1 MMEERKKMPE
11 TIQTV
16 NDKIRILK
24 QAKEILHEEYQKTD
38 FHKKREANPDSTVP
52 SSPDDEEAINLLTAI
67 SKIEEYIKKFKDD
80 QFILLKQQ
88 ENQ

>member
-1 MMEERKKMPE
+1 MPE
-11 TIQTV
+11 TIQNV
-16 NDKIRILK
+16 NEKIHILK
-24 QAKEILHEEYQKTD
+24 QAKDILRQEYQKTD

-67 SKIEEYIKKFKDD
+67 RKIEEYIKKFQDD

-88 ENQ
+88 DNQ